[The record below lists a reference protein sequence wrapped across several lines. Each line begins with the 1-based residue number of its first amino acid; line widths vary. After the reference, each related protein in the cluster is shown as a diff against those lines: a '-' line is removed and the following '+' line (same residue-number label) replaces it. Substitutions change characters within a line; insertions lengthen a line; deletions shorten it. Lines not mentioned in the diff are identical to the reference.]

1 MVNFCEMDYS
11 VVYAL
16 SAYAAV
22 LSAIIIGGSFMVG
35 QVIRNPKVTVWAKTE
50 IIQLVASFISL
61 LFMAAIITTFCSV
74 DMGDIAEVFDFGD
87 YPGTGFSIYEG
98 AESYLRGAAIYSH
111 NALTVVR
118 YHLEGFTVLA
128 YIGKFECDLA
138 TGPIGWGCYYGYSG
152 ENLSPFGGYGA
163 INGALTVAFNSTLMS
178 YMMAL
183 NYLFILRYVYHGFVL
198 FLMPIGIFT
207 RSLPYMRS
215 FGSVLIATA
224 LSFMFV
230 YPIMLAVFDLMGS
243 ILINSPDY
251 TYADADLD
259 DYLDES
265 IYKETS
271 SGGAGTASIFKE
283 DYLKDKYDLRESN
296 VPQVV
301 MFAAQAFIAA
311 FFFPSLALIATIA
324 STVYLARLYG
334 EEIDLSRIMQMV

>member
-1 MVNFCEMDYS
+1 MVDFCSMDYS

-35 QVIRNPKVTVWAKTE
+35 QTIRNPKVTVWAKTE
-50 IIQLVASFISL
+50 IVQLFASFISL
-61 LFMAAIITTFCSV
+61 LFMAMIITTFCSV
-74 DMGDIAEVFDFGD
+74 DMGDVAEVFDFT
-87 YPGTGFSIYEG
+87 YANPGYSIYEG
-98 AESYLRGAAIYSH
+98 AESYINGAALYAH
-111 NALTVVR
+111 NAMKVTR

-128 YIGKFECDLA
+128 YVGKFECDLA

-152 ENLSPFGGYGA
+152 ENLSPFGGYSA

-198 FLMPIGIFT
+198 FLMPIGIFM
-207 RSLPYMRS
+207 RSLPYMRT

-230 YPIMLAVFDLMGS
+230 YPIMLAVFDLMGNV
-243 ILINSPDY
+243 LINSPYY
-251 TYADADLD
+251 TYADYDLN

-271 SGGAGTASIFKE
+271 TSGASTASMFKE
-283 DYLKDKYDLRESN
+283 DYLKDKYELRDSN
-296 VPQVV
+296 VPHVV
-301 MFAAQAFIAA
+301 MFAASAFVAA